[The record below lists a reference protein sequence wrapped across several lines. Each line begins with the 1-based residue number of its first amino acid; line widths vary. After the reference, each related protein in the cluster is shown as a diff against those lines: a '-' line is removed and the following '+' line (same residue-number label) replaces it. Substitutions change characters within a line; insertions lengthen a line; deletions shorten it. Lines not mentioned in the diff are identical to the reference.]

1 MVLFDLCRDFHA
13 YFMLPHFEVIV
24 NNGVEIQKEISLEE
38 DGEITAVGESQKTQL
53 EGTMRGCTLSI

>member
-1 MVLFDLCRDFHA
+1 MVLFDLCRDFHS

-38 DGEITAVGESQKTQL
+38 DGEITAVGES
-53 EGTMRGCTLSI
+53 

>member
-38 DGEITAVGESQKTQL
+38 DGEITAVGEP
-53 EGTMRGCTLSI
+53 